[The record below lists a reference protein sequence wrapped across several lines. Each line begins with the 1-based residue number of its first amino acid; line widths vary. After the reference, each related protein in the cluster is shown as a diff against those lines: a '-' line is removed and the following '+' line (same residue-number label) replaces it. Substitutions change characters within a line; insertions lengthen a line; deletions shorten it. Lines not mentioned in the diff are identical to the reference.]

1 MLPAYEA
8 VIECVPSA
16 SARAEN
22 TALPVP
28 LSVTVPS
35 TWEAS
40 RKVTGPVGMPVVLV
54 TRAVKVA
61 GLPARLEDAELSVVC
76 VEVCCTVWVNTD
88 ELLAE

>member
-1 MLPAYEA
+1 
-8 VIECVPSA
+8 
-16 SARAEN
+16 
-22 TALPVP
+22 
-28 LSVTVPS
+28 
-35 TWEAS
+35 
-40 RKVTGPVGMPVVLV
+40 MPVVLV